1 MLFRSPVVRFFS
13 RILNRITITV
23 VLVALQLL
31 WLCWVA
37 FAITTGTGRV
47 WVNGLLNA
55 LSLLI
60 VLYLVRKDENSAYKV
75 GWIALIGILPLLGG
89 ALYLAFGN
97 KRPAKRLRLK
107 MQAVEDAHKKD
118 LVQEPGVLEGLD
130 AREQGQSRYVAKYGP
145 YPAWQNTRTQYF
157 ACGEAMYPQLLADL
171 EKAEKS
177 IFLEFFIVTMVRSS
191 RISKIPG
198 TCLKMND
205 QLIKRSGAMSKRI
218 SALLLCL
225 FLFCLLIVFPAAG
238 CGQNSSSGSVEEP
251 PVFSPLKVLVPE
263 APGTDTIGYSPL
275 ILDISNISQGYL
287 TAVSDSN
294 GTTKN
299 IQLSADDGVVYSY
312 FVSSGESAVIPFTS
326 GSGTYQISCYEQVN
340 GSQYAA
346 LFAQALEVSL
356 ENEFLPFLYPNQY
369 VNFTPDSEACKLA
382 LSLLAEDATEQESID
397 TVFQYVTQHVTYD
410 EDKAATVET
419 GYLPDI
425 DETLSTGKGI
435 CFDYAALMTA
445 MLRSRDIP
453 CKLQIGY
460 AGDIKHAWIDVYI
473 RGKGWVEQA
482 ITYDGEKWNRMDPTF
497 TANSEDEELINSYIG
512 DSANYTLQFTR

>member
-1 MLFRSPVVRFFS
+1 
-13 RILNRITITV
+13 
-23 VLVALQLL
+23 
-31 WLCWVA
+31 
-37 FAITTGTGRV
+37 
-47 WVNGLLNA
+47 
-55 LSLLI
+55 
-60 VLYLVRKDENSAYKV
+60 
-75 GWIALIGILPLLGG
+75 
-89 ALYLAFGN
+89 
-97 KRPAKRLRLK
+97 
-107 MQAVEDAHKKD
+107 
-118 LVQEPGVLEGLD
+118 
-130 AREQGQSRYVAKYGP
+130 
-145 YPAWQNTRTQYF
+145 
-157 ACGEAMYPQLLADL
+157 
-171 EKAEKS
+171 
-177 IFLEFFIVTMVRSS
+177 
-191 RISKIPG
+191 
-198 TCLKMND
+198 
-205 QLIKRSGAMSKRI
+205 MSKRI

-225 FLFCLLIVFPAAG
+225 FLFCLLIVFPATG
-238 CGQNSSSGSVEEP
+238 CGQNGRSGSSEEP

-299 IQLSADDGVVYSY
+299 IQLSADNGVVYSY

-326 GSGTYQISCYEQVN
+326 GSGTYQVSCYEQVN

-445 MLRSRDIP
+445 MLRSQGIP
-453 CKLQIGY
+453 TKLEIGY
-460 AGDIKHAWIDVYI
+460 SGDIYHAWISTWLNE
-473 RGKGWVEQA
+473 KGWVDNIIQF
-482 ITYDGEKWNRMDPTF
+482 DGKSWELMDLTLA
-497 TANSEDEELINSYIG
+497 ANSDNKEDVKEYIG
-512 DSANYTLQFTR
+512 NGEHYVLQYSY